1 MRALRRFFSVLLG
14 LVAGAA
20 ALKIL
25 SDYGQDGQDGHIEGE
40 YVVLPEP
47 DEEPGGSAPDEA
59 AGQP

>member
-40 YVVLPEP
+40 YVVLP
-47 DEEPGGSAPDEA
+47 DVDDAPDGA
-59 AGQP
+59 GGPAGQP

>member
-1 MRALRRFFSVLLG
+1 MRALRRLFSILLG
-14 LVAGAA
+14 LAAGAA

-25 SDYGQDGQDGHIEGE
+25 SDYGQDGHIEGE